1 MSVAET
7 DSSSYSIEKRVRDVA
22 ESAAGDYGVEL
33 VHVEVA
39 RSGGRGETIA
49 RIFIDKPEGV
59 THGDCAHVSRH
70 TAAVLDAE
78 DFLHG
83 NYTLEVSSPGLERGL
98 YKRADYERFSGRL
111 ATIKAAKPINNQ
123 RNFRGRILGVDA
135 DSVVF
140 EDRTNGQVF
149 IPLELIAKGNLEI
162 DVEAEFRI
170 AEERSRQLAAQR
182 GATNGDTATDTTSTD
197 TEDGE

>member
-1 MSVAET
+1 MAET
-7 DSSSYSIEKRVRDVA
+7 DSSQFSIEARVREVA
-22 ESAAGDYGVEL
+22 ESAAGEYGLEL
-33 VHVEVA
+33 VHVEIA
-39 RSGGRGETIA
+39 RSGGQGESIA

-59 THGDCAHVSRH
+59 THGDCVQVSQHV
-70 TAAVLDAE
+70 AAVLDAE

-111 ATIKAAKPINNQ
+111 AVIKAAKPINNQ

-162 DVEAEFRI
+162 DAEAEFKI
-170 AEERSRQLAAQR
+170 AEERARRIAAER
-182 GATNGDTATDTTSTD
+182 AATNGETTDDTTNGD
-197 TEDGE
+197 IEGGE

>member
-1 MSVAET
+1 MAET
-7 DSSSYSIEKRVRDVA
+7 DSSQFSIEARVREVA
-22 ESAAGDYGVEL
+22 EGAAGDYGLEL

-59 THGDCAHVSRH
+59 THKDCARVSQHV
-70 TAAVLDAE
+70 AAVLDAG

-98 YKRADYERFSGRL
+98 YKRGDYERFAGRL
-111 ATIKAAKPINNQ
+111 AQIKTAKPINSQ

-162 DVEAEFRI
+162 DAEAEFKI
-170 AEERSRQLAAQR
+170 AEERARRIAAER
-182 GATNGDTATDTTSTD
+182 SAKNGETTNNTMGDDI
-197 TEDGE
+197 EGGE

>member
-1 MSVAET
+1 MAET
-7 DSSSYSIEKRVRDVA
+7 DSSQFPIEARVREVA
-22 ESAAGDYGVEL
+22 EGAASDYGLEL
-33 VHVEVA
+33 VHIEVA

-59 THGDCAHVSRH
+59 THEDCAHISRH

-98 YKRADYERFSGRL
+98 YKRGDYERFSGRL
-111 ATIKAAKPINNQ
+111 AQIKTAKPINSQ

-140 EDRTNGQVF
+140 EDRTNGRVF
-149 IPLELIAKGNLEI
+149 IPLELIAKGNLAI
-162 DVEAEFRI
+162 DVEAEFKI
-170 AEERSRQLAAQR
+170 AEERSRQLAAER
-182 GATNGDTATDTTSTD
+182 GAINGDTANDTTSND
-197 TEDGE
+197 IQGGE